1 MTNHD
6 FYKNYSLTKSSPDV
20 SQVEFPGFVPISKK
34 NYTSDSDTHLNSVTF
49 PSPPLSP
56 KLNNSDDNRK
66 VSLGFNTLLY
76 PPPTS
81 SALSKSNKDLFVKPV
96 WSNGTTTKQYTHSTR
111 KFLQEYNFKQRNNN
125 LMMTQSFD
133 ENSNRNI
140 SQTQMTIQSPY
151 NTRKNKLLH
160 HNNVPLRV
168 RTLQNQQQ
176 QHNFIK
182 PKRKVHK
189 IPNGYSHAN
198 TQRPMASAIS
208 HAQHLAS
215 STAVASVPKYV
226 PNISWNQLKD
236 YSPSMANISNDNLK
250 ALRIEWKG
258 SPMDLSRDPL
268 RNHLHPAELVLA
280 EILRLPCDLY
290 LDSKRRLFLEK
301 VYKLRKGLP
310 FRRTDAQKA
319 CRIDV
324 NKASRLYAAFEK
336 VGWLKD
342 SNFSKYL

>member
-6 FYKNYSLTKSSPDV
+6 FYKNYSLTKSSPDI
-20 SQVEFPGFVPISKK
+20 SQVEFPGFVSLSKK
-34 NYTSDSDTHLNSVTF
+34 NYTSDSDTHLNSITF

-56 KLNNSDDNRK
+56 KLNNSDDDRK
-66 VSLGFNTLLY
+66 LSLGFNSLLY
-76 PPPTS
+76 PNTS
-81 SALSKSNKDLFVKPV
+81 SSSSTNKTSTTNLVVKPV
-96 WSNGTTTKQYTHSTR
+96 WLNGTTTKQYTHSTR
-111 KFLQEYNFKQRNNN
+111 RFLQEYNFQNRNN
-125 LMMTQSFD
+125 TIP
-133 ENSNRNI
+133 NRLYDDNTSRTV
-140 SQTQMTIQSPY
+140 SQTPIIQSSPY
-151 NTRKNKLLH
+151 NTRQNKLQY
-160 HNNVPLRV
+160 NVPLRI
-168 RTLQNQQQ
+168 RTLQNKQT
-176 QHNFIK
+176 NFIK
-182 PKRKVHK
+182 PKRKAHK

-226 PNISWNQLKD
+226 PNSSWNQLQD
-236 YSPSMANISNDNLK
+236 YSPSMENISNDNLK

-268 RNHLHPAELVLA
+268 KDHLHPAELILA
-280 EILRLPCDLY
+280 QILRLPCDLY

-342 SNFSKYL
+342 SNFTKYL

>member
-20 SQVEFPGFVPISKK
+20 SQVEFPGFVSISKK
-34 NYTSDSDTHLNSVTF
+34 NYTSDSDAHLNSITF

-56 KLNNSDDNRK
+56 KLNNSDDDRK
-66 VSLGFNTLLY
+66 LSLGFNSLLY
-76 PPPTS
+76 PNNNNTITS
-81 SALSKSNKDLFVKPV
+81 SSKTNLLVKPV
-96 WSNGTTTKQYTHSTR
+96 WLNSTTTKQYTHSTR
-111 KFLQEYNFKQRNNN
+111 KFLQEYNFQNRNNVMITN
-125 LMMTQSFD
+125 KLYDDNSSRNTSDTPMLQS
-133 ENSNRNI
+133 S
-140 SQTQMTIQSPY
+140 SLPY
-151 NTRKNKLLH
+151 NTRRNKVQY
-160 HNNVPLRV
+160 NVPLRIK
-168 RTLQNQQQ
+168 TLQNKQIG
-176 QHNFIK
+176 FIK
-182 PKRKVHK
+182 PKRKIHK

-208 HAQHLAS
+208 YAQHLAS
-215 STAVASVPKYV
+215 FAAVATVPKYV
-226 PNISWNQLKD
+226 PNISWNQLQD
-236 YSPSMANISNDNLK
+236 FSPSMENISNDNLK
-250 ALRIEWKG
+250 ALKIEWKG

-268 RNHLHPAELVLA
+268 KNHLHPAELILA
-280 EILRLPCDLY
+280 QILRLPCDLY

-342 SNFSKYL
+342 SNFTKYL